1 MTKKENFFTKS
12 RILRL
17 IIIAI
22 SGSVIFEVPYLRYLY
37 YDPLLEAVGLSN
49 AQFGTTMSV
58 FGIVSMLTYFPGGI
72 IADKFSAKKLITFSL
87 LGVALTG
94 IWFSFFPGY
103 ATQLIIYSLWAI
115 FISLVFWAAMNKAIR
130 VTGDSSEQGRLFGLI
145 EGGRG
150 LFPMLYG
157 FVVLAIF
164 NALGANTF
172 GLVWV
177 IRSYSI
183 LSAIGAIL
191 VWIFLEDVDDVK
203 EVSENKASTEKGN
216 AIRNMIAVLKQPSV
230 WMIAI
235 IIFSSF
241 VVYAGQS
248 YITPY
253 LSEMFGASVSLVAAL
268 GLIRTYGLAIGG
280 GPLSGVFADKVKS
293 STKVLI
299 ACFAIIAV
307 MLAVFLLVPANPS
320 LIVVVV
326 VAMIIMGFFVF
337 ATRGIYFAT
346 VDEAC
351 IPMELTG
358 SAVGF
363 ASFIGFIPDAFIYT
377 LFGSWMDKHP
387 GAEGYELIFK
397 FMIIFAILGF
407 LASLA
412 LIRMIKKNK
421 ERRNV
426 KNG

>member
-1 MTKKENFFTKS
+1 
-12 RILRL
+12 
-17 IIIAI
+17 
-22 SGSVIFEVPYLRYLY
+22 
-37 YDPLLEAVGLSN
+37 
-49 AQFGTTMSV
+49 
-58 FGIVSMLTYFPGGI
+58 
-72 IADKFSAKKLITFSL
+72 
-87 LGVALTG
+87 
-94 IWFSFFPGY
+94 
-103 ATQLIIYSLWAI
+103 
-115 FISLVFWAAMNKAIR
+115 
-130 VTGDSSEQGRLFGLI
+130 
-145 EGGRG
+145 
-150 LFPMLYG
+150 MLYG